1 MKIETLEQ
9 LEALPEGTVI
19 EDSGGGITRRIDDGS
34 WSEIGQTI
42 GLWTYDSE
50 EMAKYLPAVVLI
62 PAVVTDE
69 MVERAAE
76 MIFKVGNP
84 RGKWDDLYPYEKRMR
99 LQAARKGL
107 EAALGG
113 A

>member
-50 EMAKYLPAVVLI
+50 EIAKYLPAVVLI
-62 PAVVTDE
+62 PATVSQEKFEDAVYRLTSTYRRTGFVNALESALSTLGIEVSDE
-69 MVERAAE
+69 
-76 MIFKVGNP
+76 
-84 RGKWDDLYPYEKRMR
+84 
-99 LQAARKGL
+99 
-107 EAALGG
+107 
-113 A
+113 